1 MCISIPILP
10 VEEETAAALR
20 IQVPEQDAE
29 TTFGQEA
36 GQVYRCCGFS
46 NASLDIVYSN
56 LFQKLNLITK
66 LWLP

>member
-1 MCISIPILP
+1 MGISIAILP
-10 VEEETAAALR
+10 VEEVTAATLR
-20 IQVPEQDAE
+20 IEVPEQDAK

-36 GQVYRCCGFS
+36 GQVDGCSGFS

-66 LWLP
+66 PWLP

>member
-1 MCISIPILP
+1 MCIGIAILP

-36 GQVYRCCGFS
+36 GQVYGCCGFS

-56 LFQKLNLITK
+56 LFQNLNLITK

>member
-1 MCISIPILP
+1 MCIVISILA
-10 VEEETAAALR
+10 VKEKTAATLGV
-20 IQVPEQDAE
+20 QVPEQNAK

-36 GQVYRCCGFS
+36 GQVDGCCGFS

-66 LWLP
+66 S